1 MTSLAL
7 LILSAMLLIHVV
19 MAKFAERDLLNAR
32 VQQGRLLLQAV
43 SIIASETRENRKTDL
58 GAVVGGT
65 DFHKKVESLLGMG
78 EFSGAMLINRKGLK
92 IFSHGYW
99 GVNEKHEVRS
109 AMDNLSNQR
118 PTVEFSGKTW
128 GLFWLAPEKVILS
141 SPLWID
147 GRFMGSVA
155 VFSDL
160 KNLYG
165 NLRESES
172 VVLAYIG
179 MNALVLV
186 LFGIYLLSRTVVRPI
201 NRLLAVTERFD
212 GAIPI
217 MQKGESPN
225 NEIGRLSQSLN
236 LMLRQLDVNEK
247 KLKENISSLETANR
261 EIKKAQDEIVKSEKM
276 ASVGRLATGIAH
288 EIGNPLGIIL
298 GYIDLLQ
305 LGDLN
310 ELEQRDFLF
319 RVESEITRIN
329 RIIRDLLDF
338 SRPSGDKQKETNA
351 HQILEEVLT
360 VLSPQPMF
368 EQIHI
373 KRSFH
378 AESDR
383 VRVAKDSLKQVFL
396 NVIINAA
403 DAMDHNAVSSGI
415 HRESILTLET
425 LNEEGFLII
434 RVSDTGCG
442 MTAEEINRIFDP
454 FFTTKEPG
462 KGTGLGLSICYT
474 MMERAGGK
482 ISTESQPGRG
492 TTFILEIPLG
502 DTRKDNDLQCTGD
515 SCQGAG

>member
-1 MTSLAL
+1 MRVPFVFNRLRTVIMTSLAL

-19 MAKFAERDLLNAR
+19 MAKFAERDLVNAH
-32 VQQGRLLLQAV
+32 VQRGRLLLQAV
-43 SIIASETRENRKTDL
+43 SIIVFEDQENRKTDRETH
-58 GAVVGGT
+58 VGGT
-65 DFHKKVESLLGMG
+65 DFRKNVASLLRVG
-78 EFSGAMLINRKGLK
+78 EFSGAMLINGKGLK
-92 IFSHGYW
+92 VFSHGYW
-99 GVNEKHEVRS
+99 GVNEKHVVRN
-109 AMDNLSNQR
+109 AMDNLAD

-128 GLFWLAPEKVILS
+128 GLFWLAPEKVVLA

-147 GRFMGSVA
+147 GRLTGSVA
-155 VFSDL
+155 VFSNL
-160 KNLYG
+160 KHLYG
-165 NLRESES
+165 KLRESET

-179 MNALVLV
+179 MNTLILV

-225 NEIGRLSQSLN
+225 SEIGRLSQSLN
-236 LMLRQLDVNEK
+236 LMLRQLDANEK
-247 KLKENISSLETANR
+247 KLKENISSLEAANR

-276 ASVGRLATGIAH
+276 ASVGRLATGVAH

-298 GYIDLLQ
+298 GYIELLQ
-305 LGDLN
+305 RGDLN
-310 ELEQRDFLF
+310 GLERRDFLF

-329 RIIRDLLDF
+329 SIIRDLLDF
-338 SRPSGDKQKETNA
+338 SRPSGGEQKETHA

-373 KRSFH
+373 RRSFY

-383 VRVAKDSLKQVFL
+383 IRVAQDSLKQVFL

-403 DAMDHNAVSSGI
+403 DAMDHNAVSPGA
-415 HRESILTLET
+415 HAESILTLET

-434 RVSDTGCG
+434 RVSDTGYG
-442 MTAEEINRIFDP
+442 MPADEITRIFDP

-482 ISTESQPGRG
+482 IRAESEPGKG
-492 TTFILEIPLG
+492 TTLILEIPLG
-502 DTRKDNDLQCTGD
+502 SVET
-515 SCQGAG
+515 

>member
-19 MAKFAERDLLNAR
+19 MAKFAERDLVNAH
-32 VQQGRLLLQAV
+32 VQRGWLLLQAV
-43 SIIASETRENRKTDL
+43 SIIASEDQENRKTDRETH
-58 GAVVGGT
+58 AWGT
-65 DFHKKVESLLGMG
+65 DFRKNVESLLCMG
-78 EFSGAMLINRKGLK
+78 EFSGAILINGKGLK
-92 IFSHGYW
+92 VFSHGHW
-99 GVNEKHEVRS
+99 GANERHVVQI
-109 AMDNLSNQR
+109 AMDNLADHR

-128 GLFWLAPEKVILS
+128 GLFWLAPEKVILA

-160 KNLYG
+160 KHLYG
-165 NLRESES
+165 KLRESET

-179 MNALVLV
+179 MNTLILV
-186 LFGIYLLSRTVVRPI
+186 LFGIYLLSRTVVKPI

-236 LMLRQLDVNEK
+236 LMLRQLDANEK
-247 KLKENISSLETANR
+247 KLKENISSLEAANR

-276 ASVGRLATGIAH
+276 ASVGRLATGVAH

-298 GYIDLLQ
+298 GYIELLQ
-305 LGDLN
+305 RGDLN
-310 ELEQRDFLF
+310 GLERRDFLF

-338 SRPSGDKQKETNA
+338 SRPSGGEQKETHA

-368 EQIHI
+368 EQVHI
-373 KRSFH
+373 RRSFH

-383 VRVAKDSLKQVFL
+383 IRVAQDSLKQVFL

-403 DAMDHNAVSSGI
+403 DAMDHNAVSSRP
-415 HRESILTLET
+415 HSESILTLET

-442 MTAEEINRIFDP
+442 MPADEINRIFDP

-474 MMERAGGK
+474 MMERAGGR
-482 ISTESQPGRG
+482 IRAESEPGKG
-492 TTFILEIPLG
+492 TTVILEIPLG
-502 DTRKDNDLQCTGD
+502 NAQIEADF
-515 SCQGAG
+515 SAP